1 MNDWFSGERV
11 VLTMGVSSALMVATW
26 TSYSMN
32 QFTKSTYFCFDLI
45 DSRRT
50 TLLLQVIGLMLDTG
64 IVILLWRTLA
74 WSRTM
79 KLRLRAL
86 GSVLVLSA
94 FLMSFVWVG
103 SRLYGNQ
110 RVLHAGFGFLYGFD
124 IVVDSIAFAALMI
137 SAAVWVCETSPL
149 APATIVTF
157 LVGTL
162 RASTNVFSYGDWLH
176 LSRSSGLVPLWF
188 ITVGMVWFTYCHE
201 LRSVIFIRRAFL
213 AVLLLALLI
222 AATVF
227 TCVKQP
233 PTFEKRHPI
242 NDMIYTAH
250 VKHDQWLRKVTTST
264 NHGTAIKVYK
274 ERHGGRDPPPR
285 YADWYNYALGTVI
298 LDDFD
303 QIDRDLRPFW
313 ELSPERLRT
322 RANTM
327 AMLPGVETI
336 IIADGQAQWSGLTPD
351 KEEKAKKLDPLV
363 AMINKF
369 AQSLP
374 DMILPINLSPT
385 PRILPSW
392 EEANRKSYAHVSS
405 VMDLINKRSAG
416 SANESTEA
424 VSVLNEDEKAATF
437 EGAWRYTS
445 AAEYRRMQ
453 VEACPPESR
462 MRTNPHWKFGEFCS
476 TCIRPHSRGQ
486 LLTNWDKSLRYC
498 SQPDLKYLHGM
509 SLTNPRMPPI
519 KELYPLFGS
528 SKTEPFSD
536 IMIPL
541 PGDPD
546 EKPDMKWEFKRRYD
560 NLFWRG
566 EVGEHA
572 LSNEALHGSH
582 KLRLLHLVNN
592 PNPGDEV
599 TMVLPKPGHSDTFRY
614 EKVSLFEANKVVPFS
629 LGINNYTACLGQNCD
644 LVKEAYGLKD
654 ELQEPLEYRYVL
666 LLDEDDRPPSE
677 MMRTLESRSV
687 PFVSSIFQTWYTE
700 RLMPWMHFVLIDP
713 RYQALH
719 TIYTYFT
726 GTENRGKVNG
736 RETDMK
742 ARQKDAEW
750 IGQQGQKW
758 AEKAL
763 GERDMEV
770 YLYRLLL
777 EWGRLIDERRDSIGC
792 RVNDKGIFEDDE
804 WTKAQ

>member
-1 MNDWFSGERV
+1 
-11 VLTMGVSSALMVATW
+11 MGVTSALMVATW
-26 TSYSMN
+26 TSYSVS
-32 QFTKSTYFCFDLI
+32 QVTKSTYFCFDLI
-45 DSRRT
+45 ESQRT
-50 TLLLQVIGLMLDTG
+50 TLFLQVTGLMLDAG
-64 IVILLWRTLA
+64 IVILLWRMLA

-94 FLMSFVWVG
+94 LSMSFVWVG
-103 SRLYGNQ
+103 SSLYGNH

-137 SAAVWVCETSPL
+137 STAFWVCETSPL
-149 APATIVTF
+149 APATIITF
-157 LVGTL
+157 LVGTF
-162 RASTNVFSYGDWLH
+162 RTSTNVFSYGDWLH

-188 ITVGMVWFTYCHE
+188 ISIGMVWFTYCHE
-201 LRSVIFIRRAFL
+201 LRSVVFIRRAFL
-213 AVLLLALLI
+213 AILLLALLI
-222 AATVF
+222 GATVF
-227 TCVKQP
+227 TFVKQP

-242 NDMIYTAH
+242 NDMIYVAH
-250 VKHDQWLRKVTTST
+250 VKHDQWLRQMTIST
-264 NHGTAIKVYK
+264 NPETAVKVYK
-274 ERHGGRDPPPR
+274 ERHGGRDPPPH
-285 YADWYNYALGTVI
+285 YGDWYTYAQGTVI
-298 LDDFD
+298 RDQFD

-313 ELSPERLRT
+313 ELSPEMLRS
-322 RANTM
+322 RASTM
-327 AMLPGVETI
+327 AMLFEMITI
-336 IIADGQAQWSGLTPD
+336 KDGQAQWSGLTRD
-351 KEEKAKKLDPLV
+351 NEAEAKKMDTLV

-369 AQSLP
+369 AKSLP

-392 EEANRKSYAHVSS
+392 EEANRKSYARVSA
-405 VMDLINKRSAG
+405 VTDLINKRALESAD
-416 SANESTEA
+416 ETTEA
-424 VSVLNEDEKAATF
+424 VSVLDESKKSISF
-437 EGAWRYTS
+437 DSSWRYTS
-445 AAEYRRMQ
+445 AVEYRRMQ
-453 VEACPPESR
+453 VEACPPGSR

-476 TCIRPHSRGQ
+476 ACIRPHSKGQ
-486 LLTNWDKSLRYC
+486 LLTNWEKSLQYC

-509 SLTNPRMPPI
+509 SLTNPQMPPI
-519 KELYPLFGS
+519 PELYPLFGS
-528 SKTEPFSD
+528 SKTEAFRD
-536 IMIPL
+536 IMIPF

-546 EKPDMKWEFKRRYD
+546 EKPDMRWEFKRRYD

-566 EVGEHA
+566 DVGEHA

-592 PNPGDEV
+592 PNPGEQV
-599 TMVLPKPGHSDTFRY
+599 TMVLPKPGSPDKFGY
-614 EKVSLFEANKVVPFS
+614 EKVSIIEANKVVPFS
-629 LGINNYTACLGQNCD
+629 LGINNYSACLGQNCD
-644 LVKEAYGLKD
+644 LVKEAYGTKD

-666 LLDEDDRPPSE
+666 LLDEDDRPPTE
-677 MMRTLESRSV
+677 MMRTLKSGSV
-687 PFVSSIFQTWYTE
+687 PFVSTIFQTWYTE
-700 RLMPWMHFVLIDP
+700 RLMPWMHFVPIDP

-726 GTENRGKVNG
+726 GTQNRGKING

-763 GERDMEV
+763 GERDMEA

-777 EWGRLIDERRDSIGC
+777 EWGRLLDERRDSIGF
-792 RVNDKGIFEDDE
+792 RVNDKGEFESDE